1 MSQVDYASA
10 EGDAY
15 HAARHKEFLENPT
28 LTRAMAEFVRRTYFA
43 DLLPGQRVLEIGAG
57 LGTNLLAIK
66 ALAHVSAIEP
76 SAFARGECTKQG
88 LAAFARPEDLPPDAR
103 FDRVLLRHVIEHV
116 REPRALLLQAK
127 ALLAPD
133 GKLLVAVPIE
143 PIKAAPSPHDLDH
156 HLYSWT
162 RQTLQNLLCDC
173 GFTRVETRLNY
184 RNGRRLLLPV
194 YRMFGG
200 AAYTRALALF
210 GRLRGL
216 CEIVAEA
223 R

>member
-1 MSQVDYASA
+1 
-10 EGDAY
+10 
-15 HAARHKEFLENPT
+15 
-28 LTRAMAEFVRRTYFA
+28 MAEFVRHTYFA
-43 DLLPGQRVLEIGAG
+43 DMRPGQRVLEIGAG

-66 ALAHVSAIEP
+66 DLAHVTAVEP
-76 SAFARGECTKQG
+76 SAFARGVCEKQG
-88 LAAFARPEDLPPDAR
+88 IPAFARPEDLPPGSRYDI
-103 FDRVLLRHVIEHV
+103 VLLRHVIEHV
-116 REPRALLLQAK
+116 PEPRALLLQAK
-127 ALLAPD
+127 ALLAPG
-133 GKLLVAVPIE
+133 GKLIVAVPIE
-143 PIKAAPSPHDLDH
+143 PIKAAPSLNDLDH

-162 RQTLQNLLCDC
+162 RQTLHNFLSDC
-173 GFTRVETRLNY
+173 GFARVETRLNY

-210 GRLRGL
+210 GRVRGL